1 MSFLKLIRRS
11 IYTGRIKNGRPQ
23 HHRLYLQDKIM
34 KSTFVI
40 LFIGAII
47 AVALAAP
54 SRKVL
59 EQDDNDDK
67 LAKAVRWLNVAR
79 DIISSLDKSING
91 DMIAMNQEDDSDGDD
106 LLTRALLDSIQEKVA
121 AQDGDDDNDDDDD
134 DDDDARGQFSVH
146 VHFG

>member
-1 MSFLKLIRRS
+1 
-11 IYTGRIKNGRPQ
+11 
-23 HHRLYLQDKIM
+23 M

-40 LFIGAII
+40 LFIGALI
-47 AVALAAP
+47 AVAFAAP

-59 EQDDNDDK
+59 EQDDNNDK

-91 DMIAMNQEDDSDGDD
+91 DMVAMNQEDGDDGDD

-121 AQDGDDDNDDDDD
+121 AQDGDDDNDDG
-134 DDDDARGQFSVH
+134 DDARAQAIH
-146 VHFG
+146 IHFG

>member
-11 IYTGRIKNGRPQ
+11 IYTGRIKNGRLQ

-134 DDDDARGQFSVH
+134 DDDARGQFSVH